1 MFWRLS
7 HRHRGS
13 QHEDLALAF
22 LKRQGLTLVQ
32 RNYAW
37 KGGEIDLIM
46 LDKTTLV
53 FIEVRY
59 RKNAT
64 FGAATESLTKSKQ
77 RKLINTAKH
86 FLLTQAKHNP
96 ACRFDLLAIT
106 GQTSSEQI
114 DWLKN
119 IIQLDY

>member
-13 QHEDLALAF
+13 QHEDFALAY
-22 LKRQGLTLVQ
+22 LKQHGLKLVQ

-59 RKNAT
+59 RKNT
-64 FGAATESLTKSKQ
+64 TYGTAAETLTSSKQ

-96 ACRFDLLAIT
+96 PCRFDLLAIT
-106 GQTSSEQI
+106 GQMPDQQTE
-114 DWLKN
+114 WVKN
-119 IIQLDY
+119 IIQLTY